1 MLSVSIYASAQP
13 NMQYGKEMDVIAACV
28 IGGVSMN
35 GGRGSVAGTFLG
47 ALIIGI
53 ISKALPMVNIPNF
66 WQNLIKGVIILA
78 VVILNVITQRTME
91 RQNLLRREM

>member
-1 MLSVSIYASAQP
+1 MSSEGFVKYMAPGARGHLV
-13 NMQYGKEMDVIAACV
+13 G
-28 IGGVSMN
+28 IGGVSMS

-78 VVILNVITQRTME
+78 VVILNVVTQRTME